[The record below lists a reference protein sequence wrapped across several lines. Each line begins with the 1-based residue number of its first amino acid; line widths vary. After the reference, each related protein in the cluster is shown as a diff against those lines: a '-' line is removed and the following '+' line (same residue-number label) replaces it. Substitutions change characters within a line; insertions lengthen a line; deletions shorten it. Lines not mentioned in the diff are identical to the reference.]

1 MVDGTPLQDVYDS
14 FQSKIDDDLTG
25 QESLIFQF
33 FKSALARC
41 YKVMRHSPIYTYDN
55 TTYDGFF
62 DDVLE
67 NDEIELIALW
77 MKFYK
82 YDRRRGKLNFLEKS
96 LGTKDFKQTDYKGE
110 LDALG
115 ISMEDLKTEIKELSQ
130 TFNTYNYQG

>member
-1 MVDGTPLQDVYDS
+1 MDDSGTPLQDIYDS
-14 FQSKIDDDLTG
+14 FQGKIDDDLTG

-41 YKVMRHSPIYTYDN
+41 YQVMRHLSTYTYDKI
-55 TTYDGFF
+55 TFDGFF
-62 DDVLE
+62 TDILDE
-67 NDEIELIALW
+67 DEIEIIALW

-115 ISMEDLKTEIKELSQ
+115 VSMEDLKAEIKELSQ
-130 TFNTYNYQG
+130 TFNTYNY